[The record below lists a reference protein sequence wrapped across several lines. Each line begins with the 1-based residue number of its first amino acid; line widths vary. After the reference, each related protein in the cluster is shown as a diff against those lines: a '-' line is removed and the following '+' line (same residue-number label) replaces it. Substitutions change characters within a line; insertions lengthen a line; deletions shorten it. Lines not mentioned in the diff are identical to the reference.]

1 MSYRSFTDCMIYRH
15 MEKSFLGTRSGIIN
29 GRFMNKLRNSFNGR
43 CVKRFMNRCKKRI
56 MNRFIERNID
66 AISLRGDRGVNVGN
80 SAFLNEKAVTDLY
93 IL

>member
-1 MSYRSFTDCMIYRH
+1 
-15 MEKSFLGTRSGIIN
+15 
-29 GRFMNKLRNSFNGR
+29 
-43 CVKRFMNRCKKRI
+43 